1 MAIHIRRREFIVTL
15 GSAAAWPLV
24 ARAQQ
29 AEQIRRIAMLSGLT
43 ASDPEAQARLAAF
56 HQGLKEVGWTAD
68 RTLHIDFRW
77 SSGDTAET
85 QTLARELV
93 ELNPELI
100 VGMTTPA
107 VAALVKETKTIPI
120 VFAGIVDPVGRGF
133 VSNMAR
139 PGGNVTGI
147 LNFEFSIGG
156 KWLETL
162 KQVAPAVR
170 RVALLFNPETAP
182 FAPSFVRVIEG
193 SATSFAVEPTP
204 APVYDT
210 AQLERAVIDLAAK
223 PGGGLIVLPDVFTI
237 GHRDLII
244 GLAARHR
251 VPAVYPLRA
260 FVMSGG
266 LISDSGDT
274 SDILRR
280 TASYVDRI
288 LKGAK
293 PGDLPVQSPTKFEL
307 VINLKTAK
315 TLGLTVPDTLLARA
329 DEIIE
334 QRATCCTCSRP
345 VMAHSCPR
353 LALPG
358 VRSWRKRTMGGGR
371 ECRL

>member
-1 MAIHIRRREFIVTL
+1 MRRREFITL
-15 GSAAAWPLV
+15 LGGAAAWPLA

-29 AEQIRRIAMLSGLT
+29 GEQIRRIAMLSGLT
-43 ASDPEAQARLAAF
+43 ASDPEAQARIAAF
-56 HQGLKEVGWTAD
+56 QQGLKEVGWTAG
-68 RTLHIDFRW
+68 RTLHIEIRW
-77 SSGDTAET
+77 SSGDAAEIR
-85 QTLARELV
+85 TLARELV
-93 ELNPELI
+93 ELKPELI

-133 VSNMAR
+133 VSSMAR

-147 LNFEFSIGG
+147 LNFEFSMGG

-182 FAPSFVRVIEG
+182 FAASFVRVIEG
-193 SATSFAVEPTP
+193 SATSLAVEPTT

-223 PGGGLIVLPDVFTI
+223 PDGGLIVLPDVFTM

-244 GLAARHR
+244 ALAARHR

-260 FVMSGG
+260 FAMSGG

-315 TLGLTVPDTLLARA
+315 SLGLEIPPMLFARA
-329 DEIIE
+329 DEVIE
-334 QRATCCTCSRP
+334 
-345 VMAHSCPR
+345 
-353 LALPG
+353 
-358 VRSWRKRTMGGGR
+358 
-371 ECRL
+371 

>member
-1 MAIHIRRREFIVTL
+1 MNRRAIISLLGGMAT
-15 GSAAAWPLV
+15 WPL
-24 ARAQQ
+24 AGRAQQ
-29 AEQIRRIAMLSGLT
+29 SEQIRRIAMLSGLT
-43 ASDPEAQARLAAF
+43 ASDPEAQARVAAF
-56 HQGLKEVGWTAD
+56 HQGLKELGWTVG

-77 SSGDTAET
+77 SGGDTAET
-85 QTLARELV
+85 RTLARELV
-93 ELNPELI
+93 EIKPELI

-107 VAALVKETKTIPI
+107 VTALVKETDTIPI

-147 LNFEFSIGG
+147 LNFEFSMGG

-170 RVALLFNPETAP
+170 RVGLLFNPETAP
-182 FAPSFVRVIEG
+182 FAASFVRVIEG
-193 SATSFAVEPTP
+193 SASSFAVEPTASP
-204 APVYDT
+204 AYNT
-210 AQLERAVIDLAAK
+210 AQLEQAVIDLGAK
-223 PGGGLIVLPDVFTI
+223 PAGGLIVLPDAFTV

-244 GLAARHR
+244 ALTARHR

-260 FVMSGG
+260 FAMSGG

-293 PGDLPVQSPTKFEL
+293 PGDLPVQTPTKFEL

-315 TLGLTVPDTLLARA
+315 SLGLEIPPMLLARA
-329 DEIIE
+329 DEVIE
-334 QRATCCTCSRP
+334 
-345 VMAHSCPR
+345 
-353 LALPG
+353 
-358 VRSWRKRTMGGGR
+358 
-371 ECRL
+371 

>member
-15 GSAAAWPLV
+15 GGAAAWPLA

-120 VFAGIVDPVGRGF
+120 VFAGIVDPIGRGF

-147 LNFEFSIGG
+147 LNFEFSMGG

-162 KQVAPAVR
+162 KQVAPTVR

-182 FAPSFVRVIEG
+182 FAASFVRVIEG
-193 SATSFAVEPTP
+193 SAISFAVEPTA

-223 PGGGLIVLPDVFTI
+223 PDGGLIVLPDVFTI

-244 GLAARHR
+244 GLAARQR

-260 FVMSGG
+260 FPMSGG

-293 PGDLPVQSPTKFEL
+293 PGDLPVQSPTKYEL

-315 TLGLTVPDTLLARA
+315 TLGLEVPPMLLARA
-329 DEIIE
+329 DEVIE
-334 QRATCCTCSRP
+334 
-345 VMAHSCPR
+345 
-353 LALPG
+353 
-358 VRSWRKRTMGGGR
+358 
-371 ECRL
+371 